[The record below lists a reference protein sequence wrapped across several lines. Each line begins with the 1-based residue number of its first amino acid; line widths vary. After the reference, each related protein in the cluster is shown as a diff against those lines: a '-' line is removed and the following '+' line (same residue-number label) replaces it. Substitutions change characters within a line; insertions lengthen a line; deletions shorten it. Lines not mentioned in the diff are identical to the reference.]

1 MIESILEKAKN
12 REKLSRNELIQ
23 LFEID
28 DEENLKRLCDVACE
42 IRNECSDVI
51 KLTST
56 IHLTN
61 KCQVQPRCKYCGFAA
76 KTSSIGYYDAFYK
89 SDEEIREAAKC
100 VEKSGIPRISCSGGH
115 GYKGKQ
121 AVNAARIV
129 KGETSL
135 EILVNVGADLTQEA
149 IDELKECNADTV
161 CCNLETINED
171 VFNFVK
177 PGEKLSDRINICQM
191 VSDAGIGLSS
201 GLLIGLGES
210 YEDRV
215 DHLLFLGTFDSL
227 EEIPIMGFNPYVDT
241 PMENHPP
248 CSIEE
253 QLKTIA
259 ITRIMYPRIRIT
271 VPTPTIGPKNV
282 ELPLLAGANNLATV
296 IPEDYPLVVKGV
308 GNPDYGN
315 LHEVISVVEDLGLEV
330 QLHA

>member
-1 MIESILEKAKN
+1 MIEAILEKAKN
-12 REKLSRNELIQ
+12 REKLSKNELIQ

-28 DEENLKRLCDVACE
+28 DDENLKKLYKIASD
-42 IRNECSDVI
+42 IRNECSDMI

-76 KTSSIGYYDAFYK
+76 KTSSIGYYDAFYR
-89 SDEEIREAAKC
+89 SDDEIRDVAIC

-115 GYKGKQ
+115 GYRGKQ
-121 AVNAARIV
+121 AINATKIV

-135 EILVNVGADLTQEA
+135 EILVNVGADLTQDA
-149 IDELKECNADTV
+149 IDELKKYNVDTI
-161 CCNLETINED
+161 CCNLETINEEI
-171 VFNFVK
+171 FNFVK
-177 PGEKLSDRINICQM
+177 PGEKLFNRINICKM
-191 VSDAGIGLSS
+191 VSDRGVGLSS
-201 GLLIGLGES
+201 GLLIGIGES

-215 DHLLFLGTFDSL
+215 NHLLFLRAFDSL
-227 EEIPIMGFNPYVDT
+227 EEIPIMGFNPYVNT
-241 PMENHPP
+241 PMESYPP

-259 ITRIMYPRIRIT
+259 ITRIIYPHIRIT

-282 ELPLLAGANNLATV
+282 ELPLIAGANNLATV
-296 IPEDYPLVVKGV
+296 IPEDYPLFVKGV
-308 GNPDYGN
+308 GSPDYGN
-315 LHEVISVVEDLGLEV
+315 LDEVISVVEDLGLEV

>member
-1 MIESILEKAKN
+1 MIESILEKARN
-12 REKLSRNELIQ
+12 REKLTRSELIR

-28 DEENLKRLCDVACE
+28 DEEDLRKLCRIACD

-76 KTSSIGYYDAFYK
+76 KTSTSGYYDAFFK
-89 SDEEIREAAKC
+89 SDEEIRKAAYC
-100 VEKSGIPRISCSGGH
+100 VAKSGIPRISCSGGH

-129 KGETSL
+129 KGETAL
-135 EILVNVGADLTQEA
+135 EILVNVGADLTQDA
-149 IDELKECNADTV
+149 VDELKRYGADTI
-161 CCNLETINED
+161 CCNLETTNED

-177 PGEKLSDRINICQM
+177 HGEKLSDRIHICEM
-191 VSDAGIGLSS
+191 VSKAGIGLSS

-215 DHLLFLGTFDSL
+215 DHLLFLSTFDTL

-271 VPTPTIGPKNV
+271 VPTPTIGPENV

-308 GNPDYGN
+308 GSPNYGN
-315 LHEVISVVEDLGLEV
+315 LHEVISVVEGLGLEV
-330 QLHA
+330 QLNA

>member
-12 REKLSRNELIQ
+12 REKLSKNELIQ

-28 DEENLKRLCDVACE
+28 DEENLKKLCKVACD

-89 SDEEIREAAKC
+89 SDEEIRQAAFC

-135 EILVNVGADLTQEA
+135 EILVNVGADLTQESV
-149 IDELKECNADTV
+149 DELKKCNADTV

-171 VFNFVK
+171 V
-177 PGEKLSDRINICQM
+177 
-191 VSDAGIGLSS
+191 
-201 GLLIGLGES
+201 LLIGLGES

-215 DHLLFLGTFDSL
+215 DHLIFLGTFETL

-253 QLKTIA
+253 QLKAIA
-259 ITRIMYPRIRIT
+259 ITRIMYPKIRIT
-271 VPTPTIGPKNV
+271 VPTPTIGPENV
-282 ELPLLAGANNLATV
+282 QLPLLAGANNLATV

>member
-1 MIESILEKAKN
+1 MIESILEKAEN
-12 REKLSRNELIQ
+12 REKLSKDEFIQ
-23 LFEID
+23 LFEIN
-28 DEENLKRLCDVACE
+28 DEENLKRLCKIACD

-89 SDEEIREAAKC
+89 SDEEIRQAAFC

-135 EILVNVGADLTQEA
+135 EILVNVGADLTQDA
-149 IDELKECNADTV
+149 VDELKKCNADTV

-177 PGEKLSDRINICQM
+177 PGERLSDRINICQM

-215 DHLLFLGTFDSL
+215 DHLIFLGNFETL
-227 EEIPIMGFNPYVDT
+227 EEIPIMG
-241 PMENHPP
+241 
-248 CSIEE
+248 
-253 QLKTIA
+253 LK
-259 ITRIMYPRIRIT
+259 
-271 VPTPTIGPKNV
+271 
-282 ELPLLAGANNLATV
+282 
-296 IPEDYPLVVKGV
+296 
-308 GNPDYGN
+308 
-315 LHEVISVVEDLGLEV
+315 LGLLF
-330 QLHA
+330 QHRQ

>member
-89 SDEEIREAAKC
+89 SDEEIR
-100 VEKSGIPRISCSGGH
+100 
-115 GYKGKQ
+115 
-121 AVNAARIV
+121 

-149 IDELKECNADTV
+149 IDELKKCNADTV

>member
-1 MIESILEKAKN
+1 MIEYILEKAEN
-12 REKLSRNELIQ
+12 REKLSKNEFIQ

-28 DEENLKRLCDVACE
+28 DEENLKRLCKIASD

-89 SDEEIREAAKC
+89 SDEEIREAAYC
-100 VEKSGIPRISCSGGH
+100 VERSGIPRISCSGGH

-121 AVNAARIV
+121 AVNATKIV

-135 EILVNVGADLTQEA
+135 EILVNVGADLTPEA
-149 IDELKECNADTV
+149 VAELKKYHADTV
-161 CCNLETINED
+161 CCNLETTNEELFD
-171 VFNFVK
+171 FIK
-177 PGEKLSDRINICQM
+177 PGEKLSDRVNICRM

-201 GLLIGLGES
+201 GLLIGIGES

-215 DHLLFLGTFDSL
+215 DHLLFLSQFETL

-248 CSIEE
+248 CSMEE

-271 VPTPTIGPKNV
+271 VPTPTIGPRNV
-282 ELPLLAGANNLATV
+282 EYSLLAGANNLATV

-308 GNPDYGN
+308 GSPDYGN
-315 LHEVISVVEDLGLEV
+315 LHEVIDVVSDLNLEI
-330 QLHA
+330 QLNA

>member
-1 MIESILEKAKN
+1 MIEFILEKAKN
-12 REKLSRNELIQ
+12 REKLSKNELIQ

-28 DEENLKRLCDVACE
+28 DEENLRKLCKVASD

-89 SDEEIREAAKC
+89 SDGEIRQAAHC
-100 VEKSGIPRISCSGGH
+100 VERSGIPRISCSGGH

-121 AVNAARIV
+121 AVNAAKIV

-149 IDELKECNADTV
+149 IDELKKYNADTV

-171 VFNFVK
+171 IFNYVK

-191 VSDAGIGLSS
+191 ISDAGLGLSS

-210 YEDRV
+210 YADRV
-215 DHLLFLGTFDSL
+215 DHLMFLGNFETL
-227 EEIPIMGFNPYVDT
+227 
-241 PMENHPP
+241 
-248 CSIEE
+248 E
-253 QLKTIA
+253 QLKAIA

-271 VPTPTIGPKNV
+271 VPTPTIGPENV

-308 GNPDYGN
+308 GNPKYGN
-315 LHEVISVVEDLGLEV
+315 LHEVISVVECLGLEV

>member
-1 MIESILEKAKN
+1 MALLQKP
-12 REKLSRNELIQ
+12 Q
-23 LFEID
+23 
-28 DEENLKRLCDVACE
+28 
-42 IRNECSDVI
+42 
-51 KLTST
+51 
-56 IHLTN
+56 
-61 KCQVQPRCKYCGFAA
+61 
-76 KTSSIGYYDAFYK
+76 
-89 SDEEIREAAKC
+89 
-100 VEKSGIPRISCSGGH
+100 
-115 GYKGKQ
+115 
-121 AVNAARIV
+121 
-129 KGETSL
+129 TSL

-149 IDELKECNADTV
+149 VNELKKCNADTV
-161 CCNLETINED
+161 CCNLETTNED
-171 VFNFVK
+171 LFNFVK

-259 ITRIMYPRIRIT
+259 ITRIMYPKIRIT
-271 VPTPTIGPKNV
+271 VPTPTIGPENV

-315 LHEVISVVEDLGLEV
+315 LHEVISVVENLGLEV

>member
-1 MIESILEKAKN
+1 VINDILKKAKEGN
-12 REKLSRNELIQ
+12 KLNKDEFIQ

-28 DEENLKRLCDVACE
+28 DEENLKRLLE
-42 IRNECSDVI
+42 IASDLRTNLDKSI

-61 KCQVQPRCKYCGFAA
+61 KCQVFPRCKYCGFAA
-76 KTSSIGYYDAFYK
+76 KTSQDGYYDAFYK
-89 SDEEIREAAKC
+89 SDDEIYQIAKC

-121 AVNAARIV
+121 AINAARIV

-135 EILVNVGADLTQEA
+135 ELLVNVGADLTPEA
-149 IDELKECNADTV
+149 ISKLKEYGTDTI
-161 CCNLETINED
+161 CCNLETTNEEL
-171 VFNFVK
+171 FNYIK
-177 PGEKLSDRINICQM
+177 PGENLSDRIKICEM

-201 GLLIGLGES
+201 GLLIGIGES

-215 DHLLFLGTFDSL
+215 NHLMFLSKFKTL
-227 EEIPIMGFNPYVDT
+227 EEIPIMGFNPYADT

-259 ITRIMYPRIRIT
+259 IVRIMYPNIRIT
-271 VPTPTIGPKNV
+271 VPTPTIGPRNV
-282 ELPLLAGANNLATV
+282 EYPLLAGANNLATV

-308 GNPDYGN
+308 GSPDYGN
-315 LHEVISVVEDLGLEV
+315 FKEVVSVVEELGLKV
-330 QLHA
+330 QC

>member
-1 MIESILEKAKN
+1 MIETILKKVEN
-12 REKLSRNELIQ
+12 REKLNKEELIR

-28 DEENLKRLCDVACE
+28 DEENLKKLCKTASQ
-42 IRNECSDVI
+42 IRNKESDEI

-61 KCQVQPRCKYCGFAA
+61 ICQVRPRCKYCGFAT
-76 KTSSIGYYDAFYK
+76 KTSSAGYYDAFYK
-89 SDEEIREAAKC
+89 TDDEIRDAALC

-121 AVNAARIV
+121 AVNATKIV

-135 EILVNVGADLTQEA
+135 EILVNVGADLTEESVY
-149 IDELKECNADTV
+149 ELKKYNADTV

-171 VFNFVK
+171 LFNYIK
-177 PGEKLSDRINICQM
+177 PGEKLFDRVKICQM

-201 GLLIGLGES
+201 GLLIGIGES

-215 DHLLFLGTFDSL
+215 NHLLFLKRFDSL
-227 EEIPIMGFNPYVDT
+227 EEIPIMGFNPYINT
-241 PMENHPP
+241 SMENHPP

-259 ITRIMYPRIRIT
+259 ITRILYPNIRIT

-296 IPEDYPLVVKGV
+296 IPEDYPLTVKGV
-308 GNPDYGN
+308 GSPNYGN
-315 LHEVISVVEDLGLEV
+315 LQEVISVVEDLGLDL